1 MTECIERMK
10 TLMGQVFFKTTPYTY
25 MCVRAKELGGGTILP
40 DTDRNCPTQKE
51 IALKNHYYSFKTNK
65 PVPIAPPPPFLPPG
79 TPMDIQEGNTQAKF
93 VFNVENIWFNLKF
106 VAYKY

>member
-25 MCVRAKELGGGTILP
+25 MGVRAKELGGGTILP

-65 PVPIAPPPPFLPPG
+65 PVPIAPPPLLPPAWYPYG
-79 TPMDIQEGNTQAKF
+79 YTGGEYTSQVCFQR
-93 VFNVENIWFNLKF
+93 
-106 VAYKY
+106 